1 MQTEEQNY
9 GLAGEN
15 DAATGSTGSAATT
28 AGSATR

>member
-15 DAATGSTGSAATT
+15 DAATGSTGSAT